1 MSPIVWFVLLLISAA
16 PGSFSMVKRVR
27 VVSYNVLS
35 SHLASPSHFTS
46 CQPTYLD
53 ASYRYKKLCE
63 KLDRET
69 EKKSVICLQEVSTEW
84 AGLLHVYFF
93 AKKYHLITALYGG
106 KFGGYMGVATAVPID
121 SFDIQTVNI
130 KRISDTISIPPV
142 PSPSFFQRIISFFQ
156 RLLLWKPV
164 ETSWDRSLCRNNEL
178 IAVTLTPRESG
189 SKFTIAN
196 YHMPCDF
203 RNPMVMVTHSC
214 LAAQYLQGL
223 SPGSPHI
230 LAGDFN
236 FMPSSTMYRIL
247 TEGEVERENPDLP
260 LEPKG
265 VPWKPVVAPL
275 RSAYKIA
282 TGCEPDFT
290 NHAQIKDQEPF
301 VETLDYI
308 FMSPEWVVDSVDQ
321 LPHRSSVV
329 GPFPVASEPSD
340 HILIAADLSL
350 PES

>member
-1 MSPIVWFVLLLISAA
+1 M
-16 PGSFSMVKRVR
+16 GSRVR

-46 CQPTYLD
+46 CQPGYLD
-53 ASYRYKKLCE
+53 PSYRYKQLCE

-121 SFDIQTVNI
+121 CFEIQGVNI
-130 KRISDTISIPPV
+130 KRISDTITLPPS
-142 PSPSFFQRIISFFQ
+142 PIPSFFQRIISFF
-156 RLLLWKPV
+156 RKLFWTPI
-164 ETSWDRSLCRNNEL
+164 ETSWDRSLWRNNEL

-189 SKFTIAN
+189 SKFTIGN

-203 RNPMVMVTHSC
+203 RHPQVMVTHSA
-214 LAAQYLQGL
+214 LAAQYLQSL

-230 LAGDFN
+230 FTGDFN
-236 FMPSSTMYRIL
+236 FKPSSTMYRIL
-247 TEGEVERENPDLP
+247 TEGEVEGENPELP
-260 LEPKG
+260 SQPNGLS
-265 VPWKPVVAPL
+265 WKPAISPSL
-275 RSAYKIA
+275 RSAYKVA
-282 TGCEPDFT
+282 NGCEPDFT
-290 NHAQIKDQEPF
+290 NHAQIRNEEPF

-308 FMSPEWVVDSVDQ
+308 FMSPEWVVDAVEP
-321 LPHRSSVV
+321 LPHRDQVV
-329 GPFPVASEPSD
+329 GPFPTASEPSD
-340 HILIAADLSL
+340 HILIAADLKL
-350 PES
+350 PSDEKRSS